1 MGEEDH
7 RFYERAGSID
17 IGAALERARNERGLS
32 LEEAEQ
38 ATKIRKRYLQGL
50 ERDDYSVL
58 PDAVYTQGFLKTYAN
73 YLGLDGEEL
82 ARELKSHRR
91 PRRERHSSNGNFR
104 KTGFDE
110 PLISPGGLAGAERR
124 RVSGATILTLVA
136 AVLVIAGVIGAL
148 YYVGSLSST
157 PGAEDRPASGA
168 SGESRAQSAGS
179 QEEGAPAQEDA
190 PEYGPGADGE
200 QRPAGGA
207 DDGPD
212 ERGASSGAAPADGV
226 PADGAPADG
235 VRAAVTVEGSAAWI
249 SVRTDGAVAYE
260 QTAQPGF
267 SETFEAEQEVSISTG
282 NAGAVSV
289 EVNGRDTGVMGAPG
303 EVIQGRSYTAESA
316 G

>member
-17 IGAALERARNERGLS
+17 IGAALERARNDRGLS
-32 LEEAEQ
+32 LEEVEQ

-58 PDAVYTQGFLKTYAN
+58 PDAVYAQGFLKTYAN

-91 PRRERHSSNGNFR
+91 PRRERHTSNGNFR

-124 RVSGATILTLVA
+124 RVSGATILTLLA

-157 PGAEDRPASGA
+157 PGTDSEPA
-168 SGESRAQSAGS
+168 SGESRAQSGTPG
-179 QEEGAPAQEDA
+179 EA
-190 PEYGPGADGE
+190 PEEDEPAPPPEAEAGEEQGSDGEAGDGPGEQGPSPEGTPTADTF
-200 QRPAGGA
+200 RV
-207 DDGPD
+207 
-212 ERGASSGAAPADGV
+212 GV
-226 PADGAPADG
+226 S
-235 VRAAVTVEGSAAWI
+235 VEGSASWLSI
-249 SVRTDGAVAYE
+249 RTDGAVAYE

-289 EVNGRDTGVMGAPG
+289 EVNGRDAGVMGAPG
-303 EVIQGRSYTAESA
+303 EVIEGRSYTPESA

>member
-73 YLGLDGEEL
+73 YLGLNGEEL
-82 ARELKSHRR
+82 AEELRSHRR

-124 RVSGATILTLVA
+124 RVSGATILTLLA

-148 YYVGSLSST
+148 YYIGSVSRTASPDDQPARREPGAQPET
-157 PGAEDRPASGA
+157 PRDDESARAAPGAETGEGRAAGDRAEEQPR
-168 SGESRAQSAGS
+168 EDGS
-179 QEEGAPAQEDA
+179 
-190 PEYGPGADGE
+190 
-200 QRPAGGA
+200 
-207 DDGPD
+207 
-212 ERGASSGAAPADGV
+212 SSTGAAPA
-226 PADGAPADG
+226 ADT
-235 VRAAVTVEGSAAWI
+235 VSVAVTVEGTASWLSI
-249 SVRTDGAVAYE
+249 QTDGVVTYE

-267 SETFEAEQEVSISTG
+267 SETFEAEREVSITTG

-289 EVNGRDTGVMGAPG
+289 EVNGRDTGTMGAPG
-303 EVIQGRSYTAESA
+303 EVIEGRSYTLESA

>member
-32 LEEAEQ
+32 LEEVEQ

-73 YLGLDGEEL
+73 YLGLNGEEL
-82 ARELKSHRR
+82 ALELKSHRR

-110 PLISPGGLAGAERR
+110 PLISPGGLAGAEKR
-124 RVSGATILTLVA
+124 RVSGATILTLIA
-136 AVLVIAGVIGAL
+136 AALVIAGIIGAL
-148 YYVGSLSST
+148 YYVGSLSSIPGTGNQPT
-157 PGAEDRPASGA
+157 PGESGA
-168 SGESRAQSAGS
+168 RSE
-179 QEEGAPAQEDA
+179 APEEDA
-190 PEYGPGADGE
+190 SASAPDTPEAEAGDD
-200 QRPAGGA
+200 QVAGG
-207 DDGPD
+207 GD
-212 ERGASSGAAPADGV
+212 EDKPREDASASKEPV
-226 PADGAPADG
+226 PADA
-235 VRAAVTVEGSAAWI
+235 VRVAVTVEGSASWLSI
-249 SVRTDGAVAYE
+249 RSDGVLEYE

-267 SETFEAEQEVSISTG
+267 SETFEAEREVSISTG

-289 EVNGRDTGVMGAPG
+289 EVNGRDAGVMGAPG
-303 EVIQGRSYTAESA
+303 EVIEGRSYTPGSE